1 MINIKCKLVA
11 TISGQQRVDW
21 LLSCEGLHTI
31 PRRPKQQGMHKQN
44 MLLTHMYQIR
54 KQQLFLRIIK
64 LKTLEIF
71 QVNAYEGLL
80 SLSEISFNLIT
91 F

>member
-1 MINIKCKLVA
+1 
-11 TISGQQRVDW
+11 
-21 LLSCEGLHTI
+21 
-31 PRRPKQQGMHKQN
+31 
-44 MLLTHMYQIR
+44 MYQIR

-64 LKTLEIF
+64 LKTQEIF

-80 SLSEISFNLIT
+80 SLSEISFNLIA

>member
-1 MINIKCKLVA
+1 
-11 TISGQQRVDW
+11 
-21 LLSCEGLHTI
+21 
-31 PRRPKQQGMHKQN
+31 
-44 MLLTHMYQIR
+44 MYQIR
-54 KQQLFLRIIK
+54 KQQLFLRRIK
-64 LKTLEIF
+64 LKTPEILEIF